1 MAGLRYAITLTF
13 KVTNNDAEYKAL
25 ITGLQLAQGVG
36 MALLS
41 VKCVSELMITLIKW
55 EYKDK
60 EREWKKYLMEA
71 NWLRHWLKKWKI
83 IFKSRPF
90 WERQMS

>member
-41 VKCVSELMITLIKW
+41 VKCVSELMITLIK
-55 EYKDK
+55 
-60 EREWKKYLMEA
+60 
-71 NWLRHWLKKWKI
+71 
-83 IFKSRPF
+83 
-90 WERQMS
+90 